1 MKTFG
6 GNRPIPTTDEFEL
19 KYLDANLK
27 RQAVQFQVVPRV
39 SGGDIAS
46 IMLAVKKDP
55 ESSIGKLI
63 RLLAKV
69 MDNNDGLVKA
79 GWEPVVLPQKVD
91 DERPPSFRGPDGQL
105 YPLSDTEVLEEFA
118 DQTTWTSRRR
128 WAYLLEEDD
137 DAIVELSDIQEIA
150 EWVIGLAADRPTQP
164 PA

>member
-6 GNRPIPTTDEFEL
+6 GNRAIPKTDEFTL

-27 RQAVQFQVVPRV
+27 PCEAVFQVVPRV
-39 SGGDIAS
+39 SGGDIAG
-46 IMLAVKKDP
+46 IMLAVKNDP

-63 RLLAKV
+63 RLLAKL
-69 MDNNDGLVKA
+69 MDNNDGTVRA
-79 GWEPVVLPQKVD
+79 GWQPDVLPQKD
-91 DERPPSFRGPDGQL
+91 DDDRPPSFRGPDGNI
-105 YPLSDTEVLEEFA
+105 YALSDTEVLEEFA

-137 DAIVELSDIQEIA
+137 DAIVELEDIQEIA
-150 EWVIGLAADRPTQP
+150 EWIIGLAADRPTQP